1 MSTRRDT
8 SGLVTG
14 LRRWLASGQLQS
26 PSGAFCAW
34 RDADSGE
41 LAFEYPEINGYAL
54 TWLAGRRDPTDQE
67 TEAEERAAGWLV
79 DRIERGELAARS
91 DWDGNAAYTFDL
103 GMIATG
109 LICHG
114 RRHGDARTQ
123 RIGSDLAARLADQAV
138 SPEGLAPILPDGPPS
153 QRAPAWSTAGR
164 AHLAKCVQCLH
175 LIERGDAADAL
186 LGELARWERDDGLF
200 LTQPDDDLVM
210 LHPHF
215 YVVEGLWM
223 HGMARDDLPA
233 LARARRATESAWR
246 HQLPDGALPRHVA
259 LDGSADGPGQCDL
272 TSQAVRAAV
281 LTSADVPGL
290 DRAVDL
296 LDRVSRRIP
305 DGTALPYRPAA
316 GDTHLNSWVTMF
328 GAQALELYGGG
339 SIAWHELV

>member
-1 MSTRRDT
+1 MSGRRDT
-8 SGLVTG
+8 TELVAG

-26 PSGAFCAW
+26 PAGAFCAW
-34 RDADSGE
+34 RDADSE
-41 LAFEYPEINGYAL
+41 QLAFEYPEINGYAL

-67 TEAEERAAGWLV
+67 REAAERAAVWLA

-91 DWDGNAAYTFDL
+91 GWDRDAVYTFDL

-114 RRHGDARTQ
+114 RRYGDGRAE
-123 RIGSDLAARLADQAV
+123 RIGGELAARLAGQAV
-138 SPEGLAPILPDGPPS
+138 SSDGLAPILPDGPPS
-153 QRAPAWSTAGR
+153 ERAPAWSNAGR
-164 AHLAKCVQCLH
+164 AHLVKCVQCLQ
-175 LIERGDAADAL
+175 LIERDAAAEAL
-186 LGELARWERDDGLF
+186 LGELVRWERDDGLF

-223 HGMARDDLPA
+223 HGTARDDLQA
-233 LARARRATESAWR
+233 LDRARRATESAWR

-259 LDGSADGPGQCDL
+259 LDGSANGPGQCDV

-296 LDRVSRRIP
+296 LDRVSRPIP
-305 DGTALPYRPAA
+305 HGTALPYRAAA
-316 GDTHLNSWVTMF
+316 GDTNLNSWVTMF

-339 SIAWHELV
+339 SISWQELV